1 EDIVEVADNDSGGKE
16 STKDRSNVIP
26 WAENPAWLGRAIEH
40 LTTDSSF
47 RLKLFSDSTEDAN
60 KEDRQKKQAKES
72 KINMYS
78 TLADVVF
85 KDEAVVSEEVRE
97 DYAQD
102 SSRYAK
108 SLQQQFARLKKGYTV
123 HVKTLYQTGGGLK
136 PADQQSNLI
145 GEIFASI
152 KIPLTAR
159 AEKIQQS
166 FPHWDDLHGFWCELP
181 NYNPIGVSNAT
192 GGVNHGAKA

>member
-1 EDIVEVADNDSGGKE
+1 
-16 STKDRSNVIP
+16 
-26 WAENPAWLGRAIEH
+26 
-40 LTTDSSF
+40 
-47 RLKLFSDSTEDAN
+47 
-60 KEDRQKKQAKES
+60 
-72 KINMYS
+72 
-78 TLADVVF
+78 
-85 KDEAVVSEEVRE
+85 
-97 DYAQD
+97 
-102 SSRYAK
+102 
-108 SLQQQFARLKKGYTV
+108 LKKGYTV

-145 GEIFASI
+145 SEIFASI

-192 GGVNHGAKA
+192 GGVNHGAKAEALFRKKGSDVDAENTSGIEDPPGWNEHLSGRGRSASSVGDQEIDELSSDEVRN